1 LKTLI
6 LDGAVIIAARV
17 GFRNVTRKL
26 AAEKA
31 GCALATVSYHW
42 GSIPELH
49 DAIMRRAVELH
60 LPLIVAQGLAEGH
73 EVARDAPYTLRDAA
87 AKLIAS

>member
-1 LKTLI
+1 MKQQI
-6 LDGAVIIAARV
+6 LDASVMLAARV
-17 GFRNVTRKL
+17 GFRHVTRKL
-26 AAEKA
+26 AADKA

-42 GSIPELH
+42 QSMGKLH

-73 EVARDAPYTLRDAA
+73 KVARDAPYTLRNAA
-87 AKLIAS
+87 AKLIAA